1 MRELTSEEIE
11 QVGGGVGLLGA
22 GIGAAIGGGSALF
35 NGASPGQVVGATI
48 LGGVSG
54 FFGGI
59 ATSSFAGSAAR
70 SMFGTFS
77 VETGI
82 LSSAAGS

>member
-11 QVGGGVGLLGA
+11 QVGGGVGLFGA
-22 GIGAAIGGGSALF
+22 GIGAAIGGGSAVF
-35 NGASPGQVVGATI
+35 NGASLGQVVGATI

-59 ATSSFAGSAAR
+59 ATSRYASGAASFL
-70 SMFGTFS
+70 FGAYS
-77 VETGI
+77 VESGI
-82 LSSAAGS
+82 MSSAAGS

>member
-1 MRELTSEEIE
+1 MRELTNEEIE
-11 QVGGGVGLLGA
+11 QVSGGVGIWGA
-22 GIGAAIGGGSALF
+22 GIGAAIGGGSAVF
-35 NGASPGQVVGATI
+35 NGAGFGQVVGATI

-59 ATSSFAGSAAR
+59 ATSRYASGAASA
-70 SMFGTFS
+70 MFGAYS

-82 LSSAAGS
+82 MSSAAGS

>member
-1 MRELTSEEIE
+1 MRELTSEEID
-11 QVGGGVGLLGA
+11 QVSGGVGVLGA
-22 GIGAAIGGGSALF
+22 GIGAAIGVGGAIVNGGSL
-35 NGASPGQVVGATI
+35 GQVVGAGI

-59 ATSSFAGSAAR
+59 ATSSMAPTFAR
-70 SMFGTFS
+70 SMFSLFS

-82 LSSAAGS
+82 MSGAAGS